1 MLNVSILAR
10 GGGRTK
16 NDNAAR
22 APGPTLV
29 SLFSGAGGLDLGLE
43 QAGFT
48 TVLANELEPYACESL
63 RSNRVLRSLTAETF
77 EPWFRSHVLT
87 QRCYKATPQATLE
100 RLRSR
105 LFGAIDSGETY
116 LHQAD
121 IIERDVRLLP
131 AEEVLARA
139 GLKRGELTLMA
150 GGPPCQPF
158 SRAGKRE
165 LVDCDMGQLF
175 MEFVRLVDGV
185 RPRWF
190 LFENV
195 KGLVI
200 HKADVAQLQCPR
212 CGGVSVSEFNE
223 RERLKEAKHHPAKCG
238 QCGFEGA
245 HLVAWKNERA
255 GSLEII
261 EAEFRRLG
269 YRCSSRVLNAADFG
283 AAQVRERLF
292 IIGSRDG
299 EPFYWPEP
307 THTDDVSKAPT
318 TLSLFGSRLPIQPW
332 RSVREELFARGHW
345 RYGKLSQKKAVLW
358 VKNVVRPHDEP
369 VTWTLDRP
377 APTIGAH
384 QAAKLAIAPSGV
396 PEEQLARQQWH
407 VLGNRQ
413 GDTAPVFVEHEYLTD
428 EELLTLQTFPL
439 SWYLHGTR
447 MQRAF
452 QIGNAVPPVL
462 ARAVG
467 GAIYSAVMGSGTV
480 VENEEEL
487 NAYQHTASV

>member
-1 MLNVSILAR
+1 MRNASVLAR
-10 GGGRTK
+10 GGRQTK
-16 NDNAAR
+16 KDTAAR
-22 APGPTLV
+22 ATGPTLV

-48 TVLANELEPYACESL
+48 TLLANELEPYGCESL
-63 RSNRVLRSLTAETF
+63 RSNRLLRSLTAETF
-77 EPWFRSHVLT
+77 EPWVRSHVLT
-87 QRCYKATPQATLE
+87 QRCYKATPQVTLD

-105 LFGAIDSGETY
+105 LLAAIESGETY
-116 LHQAD
+116 LHHAD
-121 IIERDVRLLP
+121 IVERDVRLLS
-131 AEEVLARA
+131 AEEVLART
-139 GLKRGELTLMA
+139 GLRRGALTLMA

-158 SRAGKRE
+158 SRAGRRE

-200 HKADVAQLQCPR
+200 HKADVARLQCPR
-212 CGGVSVSEFNE
+212 CGEVSVIDFNE
-223 RERLKEAKHHPAKCG
+223 RGQIKEATRHPAKCA
-238 QCGFEGA
+238 QCGFDGA
-245 HLVAWKNERA
+245 HSVTWKNERS

-269 YRCSSRVLNAADFG
+269 YRCASRVLNAADFG

-299 EPFYWPEP
+299 EPFHWPEP
-307 THTDDVSKAPT
+307 THADDVSKTPT
-318 TLSLFGSRLPIQPW
+318 TLSLFASGFPIQPW
-332 RSVREELFARGHW
+332 RSVREELFTGGHW
-345 RYGKLSQKKAVLW
+345 RYGKLSPKKAVLW

-369 VTWTLDRP
+369 VAWTLDRP

-384 QAAKLAIAPSGV
+384 QSAKLAIAPLGV
-396 PEEQLARQQWH
+396 PAEQLARQQWH
-407 VLGNRQ
+407 VLGKRQ

-428 EELLTLQTFPL
+428 EELLRLQTFPL

-467 GAIYSAVMGSGTV
+467 GAVYSAAMGSGTF
-480 VENEEEL
+480 VENEEDL
-487 NAYQHTASV
+487 NAYQHAASV